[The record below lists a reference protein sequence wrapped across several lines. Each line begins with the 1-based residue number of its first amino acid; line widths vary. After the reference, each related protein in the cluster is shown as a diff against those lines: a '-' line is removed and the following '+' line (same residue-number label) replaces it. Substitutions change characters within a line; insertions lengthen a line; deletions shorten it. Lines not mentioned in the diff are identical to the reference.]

1 MLFKL
6 IGHFSPRRFKISV
19 LSLSLEIQGCQWDL
33 LIIGP
38 AIFLHFWLTAVS
50 ANHTPLLPR
59 LPPTPESQ
67 LPLTFSLSHECGN
80 SGFLTEGGKRK
91 FWYGEG
97 PGRLKQKMEG
107 KSLWTVFRHLRLEE
121 WKPEAIQEVFGRTRE
136 HGSLLQV
143 QDTNVSTHCEAWKQ
157 FLWDQRIGLGQ
168 VFRGCSV
175 GEATG
180 LHIEKGTSSSNSAG
194 SGCRLSQQ

>member
-6 IGHFSPRRFKISV
+6 IGFFRPRRFKISV
-19 LSLSLEIQGCQWDL
+19 LSLSLEIQWCQWDL

-38 AIFLHFWLTAVS
+38 AIFLHFWLTAVG

-67 LPLTFSLSHECGN
+67 LPLSLSLSHGCGN

-97 PGRLKQKMEG
+97 PGKLKQKMEG
-107 KSLWTVFRHLRLEE
+107 KSLWARFRHLWLEE
-121 WKPEAIQEVFGRTRE
+121 WKPEAIQEGFGRTWE
-136 HGSLLQV
+136 YVSLLQV
-143 QDTNVSTHCEAWKQ
+143 QDTNVSTLCEAWKQ
-157 FLWDQRIGLGQ
+157 FLWYQRKGLRASVQ
-168 VFRGCSV
+168 RLLRGW
-175 GEATG
+175 GHWPT
-180 LHIEKGTSSSNSAG
+180 
-194 SGCRLSQQ
+194 